1 MSRKIYLHM
10 QKSGMIKE
18 NSSQPYQSKFKHIS
32 QNASIK
38 YNLTR
43 YTK

>member
-18 NSSQPYQSKFKHIS
+18 KSSQPYQSKFKHIS
-32 QNASIK
+32 QDPTIK
-38 YNLTR
+38 FTLKR